1 MSKKKTINVREL
13 VNKYQT
19 NCERISEIADAC
31 EQEQRERNEAET
43 TEFNALV
50 RENQLLQMKM
60 QAAAVE
66 NMRDNSNA
74 VDDANCIIR
83 ENTAAGRQTRIM
95 FMRDL
100 VMVDDVTA
108 GGIIPLKVQ
117 DILDPLVEGL
127 ILDKVGLPMPTG
139 LAGDYI
145 WPTYETVEA
154 SIQGEGVARR
164 CTQ

>member
-74 VDDANCIIR
+74 VDDAN
-83 ENTAAGRQTRIM
+83 
-95 FMRDL
+95 
-100 VMVDDVTA
+100 
-108 GGIIPLKVQ
+108 
-117 DILDPLVEGL
+117 
-127 ILDKVGLPMPTG
+127 
-139 LAGDYI
+139 
-145 WPTYETVEA
+145 
-154 SIQGEGVARR
+154 
-164 CTQ
+164 